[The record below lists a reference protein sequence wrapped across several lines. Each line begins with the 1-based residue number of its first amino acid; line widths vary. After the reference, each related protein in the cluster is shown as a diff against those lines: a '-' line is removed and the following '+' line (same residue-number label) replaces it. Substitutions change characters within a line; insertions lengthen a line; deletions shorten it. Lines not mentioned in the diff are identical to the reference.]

1 MNKHISLAI
10 LFAATSFGSAMAGT
24 LRNPFANIS
33 LLDSSRVHDL
43 DEVVVISQP
52 KEFQRLRQQSLSSSV
67 FSSKEIYSLGVRD
80 IRELSVFVPSFAMP
94 NYGSRITSSMYMRG
108 IGSRVNSPAVGFYLD
123 GMPLISKSAFNFHT
137 YQLDRVDVLRGPQG
151 TLYGQNTEGGL
162 VRLYTKNPLN
172 YQGTDV
178 NLGVGSRFYRNVEFA
193 NYSKF
198 SDKFGMS
205 LAGFYNG
212 QNGFFRNTYSGEHA
226 DKYNEA
232 GGRLRLV
239 AEPTDRISL
248 NFLADYQYV
257 NQNGFPYGML
267 DAKTGSTAMPN
278 TNRQSGYRRNMLN
291 TAFTVGFKANYFDFT
306 STTSYQYLRD
316 NMLMDQDYLPQDYMH
331 LEQRQFQN
339 AITQEFALK
348 GNHAV
353 GGFWHWAF
361 GTYFSSQWLKTDSP
375 VYFDDDMNK
384 MLSDN
389 ITAYAYNGMLQ
400 SMAKRMGKDAAAAL
414 IKRMG
419 GCNINM
425 TMSTVP
431 GLFHTPTTNLA
442 FYHESAFDI
451 TNRLT
456 ATVGLRYDYSHVA
469 IDYAT
474 SASVKLSEDVMGQ
487 HVDALVST
495 YLNNDKDHDD
505 FNQLLPKFG
514 LNYRFSDNG
523 SNVYATVSKG
533 YRAGGFNIQMFS
545 NILQTELSASAQTA
559 RGNVVLQHDDK
570 YYDNITNTISYK
582 PETSWNYEVGT
593 HLNLFDNSVHF
604 DFSAYYMQI
613 RNQQLSVMAGNYGF
627 GRMMTNA
634 GKRYS
639 CGIEAWLRG
648 NAFTDHLTGGLNYG
662 LTHAAFKDYVDGEG
676 AKAVDYSGNNVP
688 FVPMH
693 TIGAYGDYRFDM
705 SCGKLKSITL
715 GANTNAQGKT
725 YWDEANTYS
734 QKFYAVLG
742 AHADADF
749 GTVLISFWGR
759 NLTDTKY
766 NTFAVQTAATG
777 TNYTFAQLGNPFQCG
792 VDVRLHF

>member
-1 MNKHISLAI
+1 MNKNVSLAI
-10 LFAATSFGSAMAGT
+10 LFAATSLGSAMAGT

-67 FSSKEIYSLGVRD
+67 FSSKEIYSLGARD

-178 NLGVGSRFYRNVEFA
+178 NLGIGSRLYRNVEFA
-193 NYSKF
+193 HYSKF

-331 LEQRQFQN
+331 LEQRQLQN
-339 AITQEFALK
+339 AITQEFAFK

-384 MLSDN
+384 MLSN
-389 ITAYAYNGMLQ
+389 GITAYAYNGMLQ
-400 SMAKRMGKDAAAAL
+400 AMAKRMGEQQAADL

-419 GCNINM
+419 GCKINM

-451 TNRLT
+451 TKRLT
-456 ATVGLRYDYSHVA
+456 ATLGLRYDYSHVS

-495 YLNNDKDHDD
+495 YLNNKNHDD
-505 FNQLLPKFG
+505 FDQLLPKFG
-514 LNYRFSDNG
+514 LNYRINDDG

-533 YRAGGFNIQMFS
+533 YRAGGFNMQMFS
-545 NILQTELSASAQTA
+545 DVLQTELSASAQSA
-559 RGNVVLQHDDK
+559 HGNVVLQHDAQ
-570 YYDNITNTISYK
+570 YYDNISKTISYK

-593 HLNLFDNSVHF
+593 HMNLFNNSIHF

-613 RNQQLSVMAGNYGF
+613 NNQQLSVMAGNYGF

-634 GKRYS
+634 GKSYS
-639 CGIEAWLRG
+639 CGIEACLRG
-648 NAFTDHLTGGLNYG
+648 NAFNDHLTWGVSYG
-662 LTHAAFKDYVDGEG
+662 LTHAAFKDYIDGEG
-676 AKAVDYSGNNVP
+676 AKAVDYSGKYVP

-693 TIGAYGDYRFDM
+693 TIGGYGDYRFDM
-705 SCGKLKSITL
+705 SCGMLKSITL
-715 GANTNAQGKT
+715 GANVNAQGKT

-734 QKFYAVLG
+734 QNLYAVLG

-749 GTVLISFWGR
+749 GKVLISFWGR

-777 TNYTFAQLGNPFQCG
+777 VNYTFAQLGNPFQCG